1 MKVDFENFS
10 LEQRILLLCATSWI
24 SQDDKDALESLLS
37 QDKFSWQKIFSEAKE
52 HNIVSLL
59 YANFRKIEAEF
70 IDEAILLNIE
80 GYYKSVKFINTQLIS
95 ELLELQN
102 QFNKRG
108 IKVIALKGLALITS
122 IYDDIGLRYI
132 GDIDLFAKTAD
143 WHAIEEV
150 LRSQGYVPDRNYNLL
165 EPTEL
170 SDYTLSFRSVGFVKH
185 EPLSINIDLHFNP
198 IHIGNIADTDL
209 WTQTTAIH
217 QADAEIYCLCPE
229 HQLAHLCVH
238 MNHHGYIILKWFVD
252 IYALL
257 HKYKSVLNWDY
268 IVKKFR
274 NTGTGVSI
282 YYGLMLTI
290 GLFRSCSIP
299 DWVLNSLEPSII
311 AKKLFEC
318 TWDTQEIS
326 PIHSENAR
334 HLNFRMT
341 MMLTEKLRDK
351 YMYIK
356 NSVIPP
362 LRWLRCRYNDTS
374 SKVGYGLYLSHFRD
388 LIRNEL

>member
-10 LEQRILLLCATSWI
+10 LEQRILLLSATSWI
-24 SQDDKDALESLLS
+24 SQDDKDAVESLLS
-37 QDKFSWQKIFSEAKE
+37 QDNFSWQKIFSEAKE

-95 ELLELQN
+95 ELSELQN

-108 IKVIALKGLALITS
+108 IKVIVLKGLALITT

-143 WHAIEEV
+143 WHGIEEV

-170 SDYTLSFRSVGFVKH
+170 SDYTLSFRSVGFVKR

-198 IHIGNIADTDL
+198 IHIGNIEDTDL
-209 WTQTTAIH
+209 WTKTTAIH
-217 QADAEIYCLCPE
+217 QADAKIHCLCPE

-257 HKYKSVLNWDY
+257 HKYKSVLDWDY

-290 GLFRSCSIP
+290 GLFRGCSVP
-299 DWVLNSLEPSII
+299 DWVLNRLEPSII

-326 PIHSENAR
+326 PINSENAR

-362 LRWLRCRYNDTS
+362 LRWLRCRYNETS
-374 SKVGYGLYLSHFRD
+374 SKAGYGLYLSHFRD